1 MGPRFFLRTLP
12 TMIVMATGTAAGFL
26 VGRREGAGT
35 AVPAVV
41 VALLCLVGAW
51 TFRTERWAPV
61 VLVGFS
67 ASAGVLVARLPAL
80 ADPSAVRWPMVVSCA
95 GLTGGALVGRIL
107 IRGLQKAYLPM
118 WIVAW
123 LVVLAA
129 AALSLTGSP
138 IEWAPIAAKVL
149 LAIFLALA
157 AAWFARL
164 GQEPSPTAAL
174 DLYLIGLNLF
184 LAASVLLSPT
194 A

>member
-1 MGPRFFLRTLP
+1 
-12 TMIVMATGTAAGFL
+12 
-26 VGRREGAGT
+26 
-35 AVPAVV
+35 
-41 VALLCLVGAW
+41 
-51 TFRTERWAPV
+51 
-61 VLVGFS
+61 
-67 ASAGVLVARLPAL
+67 
-80 ADPSAVRWPMVVSCA
+80 MVVSCA

-107 IRGLQKAYLPM
+107 IRGFQKAYHPM

-123 LVVLAA
+123 LAVLAA
-129 AALSLTGSP
+129 AALSLTGSR